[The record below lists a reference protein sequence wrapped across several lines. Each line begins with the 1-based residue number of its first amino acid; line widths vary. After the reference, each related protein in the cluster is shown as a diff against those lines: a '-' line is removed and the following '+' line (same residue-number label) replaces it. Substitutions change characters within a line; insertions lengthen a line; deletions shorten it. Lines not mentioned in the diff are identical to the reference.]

1 MRVYPLTKELCL
13 KVDNFFDAITRKTK
27 LNETTVVVAM
37 IVYIKLK
44 GCNVFKSQLNYELN
58 FTVVQCLAFSC
69 TMRGALVKDVRVSAF
84 IHVSRLQ
91 GFKFR
96 V

>member
-1 MRVYPLTKELCL
+1 M
-13 KVDNFFDAITRKTK
+13 
-27 LNETTVVVAM
+27 
-37 IVYIKLK
+37 
-44 GCNVFKSQLNYELN
+44 FKSQLNYELN